1 MLSELENNVHLL
13 LDRYRNQQRQIETL
27 ERENSFQRE
36 ELLRT
41 HSELRNLQQRYK
53 QLQTA
58 YAMIGGEE
66 ERDKAR
72 QQLTYLIR
80 EVDEAMKALKS

>member
-1 MLSELENNVHLL
+1 MLSELENNIHRL
-13 LDRYRNQQRQIETL
+13 LDCYRDLQRQTEKL
-27 ERENSFQRE
+27 KRENFSQRE

-41 HSELRNLQQRYK
+41 HAELHDLQQRYK

-80 EVDEAMKALKS
+80 EVDEAIKALKA